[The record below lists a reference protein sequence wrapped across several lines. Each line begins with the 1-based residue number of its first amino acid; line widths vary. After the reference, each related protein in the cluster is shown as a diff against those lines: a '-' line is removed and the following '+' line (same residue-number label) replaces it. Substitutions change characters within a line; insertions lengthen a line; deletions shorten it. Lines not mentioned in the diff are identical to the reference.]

1 MRYVLLSI
9 SITTDSHCSVQD
21 TQANGDAVKD
31 LCEQIEGV
39 YSAIQAVA
47 DTVHREVNQVPTEC
61 SDRVGAKAE
70 LRTTLST
77 GLVIPMKELQKCI

>member
-39 YSAIQAVA
+39 YSAILAVA

-77 GLVIPMKELQKCI
+77 GLVTPMKELQKCV